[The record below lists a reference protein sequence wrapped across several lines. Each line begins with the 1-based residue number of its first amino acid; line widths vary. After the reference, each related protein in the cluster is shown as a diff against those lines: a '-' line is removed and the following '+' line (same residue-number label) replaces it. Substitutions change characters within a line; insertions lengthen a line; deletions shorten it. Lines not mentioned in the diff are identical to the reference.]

1 MLSSVAFPDR
11 EDEAATLVRALGAPG
26 RDGVACSQGEV
37 ILDLLRR
44 IAAADHLDPDEPLV
58 ARKGS
63 VWALT
68 FLEER
73 LFQMDYIDARR

>member
-1 MLSSVAFPDR
+1 MNQPCENFAGYL
-11 EDEAATLVRALGAPG
+11 G

-44 IAAADHLDPDEPLV
+44 IAAADHLDPGEPLV

-68 FLEER
+68 FLEDR
-73 LFQMDYIDARR
+73 LFQMDYIDAPAAAERPMESVGI